1 MLATISGRTRMGSLI
16 TATFTAVVLSL
27 LATRPADAQQPNP
40 ASVTRRQAA
49 GSFRCVD
56 PGSNRPITA
65 WFCRT
70 STTEPDTRIVFIM
83 HGSDAQTARR
93 ACDLASPYIDPLKA
107 IVLAPQFAE
116 EYFPGDSYMFG
127 NMIDAAGKVL
137 PKSAWALT
145 AIERLFDLVRDEMG
159 LQRTEYD
166 LPYGLKGSP
175 IDRMLLTKAFSR
187 DLVVLLGDRD
197 VTDREREAGS
207 MEQGTTRAAL
217 ELLRP

>member
-1 MLATISGRTRMGSLI
+1 
-16 TATFTAVVLSL
+16 
-27 LATRPADAQQPNP
+27 
-40 ASVTRRQAA
+40 
-49 GSFRCVD
+49 
-56 PGSNRPITA
+56 
-65 WFCRT
+65 
-70 STTEPDTRIVFIM
+70 M

-107 IVLAPQFAE
+107 IVLAPRLALFVPEARFRRAMAASAGR
-116 EYFPGDSYMFG
+116 YAFPSWSETF
-127 NMIDAAGKVL
+127 
-137 PKSAWALT
+137 
-145 AIERLFDLVRDEMG
+145 
-159 LQRTEYD
+159 
-166 LPYGLKGSP
+166 PYGLDGSP